1 MKQTQ
6 TFAQRF
12 PFYMT
17 AETSARTIEIG
28 RALRAQIQRR
38 RASVRIRADV
48 TDYCAAMKKASAI
61 VRDFGETAGPMWSD
75 FDSDMNRK
83 MPGVTAPLAPV
94 VIPFPGV
101 KS

>member
-28 RALRAQIQRR
+28 RA
-38 RASVRIRADV
+38 SVRIRADV

-61 VRDFGETAGPMWSD
+61 VRDFGDVAGPIFSSPFQCCD
-75 FDSDMNRK
+75 
-83 MPGVTAPLAPV
+83 GVVPTGHACRRCGAEQ
-94 VIPFPGV
+94 GAA
-101 KS
+101 S

>member
-38 RASVRIRADV
+38 RTSVRIRADV

-61 VRDFGETAGPMWSD
+61 VRDFGDVAGPIFSSPFQCCD
-75 FDSDMNRK
+75 
-83 MPGVTAPLAPV
+83 GVVPTGHACRRCGAEQ
-94 VIPFPGV
+94 GAA
-101 KS
+101 S